1 MEDDK
6 FGLKEH
12 NFSEEEIAEMMS
24 PALAKKKEDERKHK
38 EQMLDLMFGDFD
50 DNTDG
55 YKLRYMVEHDD
66 WYLPLCDDGDFE
78 IQNIKKEEYERL
90 FAGINKKSGKKT
102 VRTGQGG
109 QLMPVYQS
117 HSKINGKFKHVNGR
131 ELAHLL
137 PKNISGLLVDW
148 IEDDSRREL
157 SKEYFEKL
165 RLLADAVEVE
175 RLLCV
180 DGPVDT
186 EKLRNAQFLVA
197 WYKNDPYVDYD
208 LAYAATNLDN
218 KYFSEQATVKPMIGT
233 DLFKAVLKQ
242 DFYAGLKINLGSIFS
257 RKSVELQNVV
267 LSRNFMTRA
276 LSENSCHWRAPEL
289 VARNKEEFEL
299 WLDFSNFPKE
309 RETVEETTGG
319 KQFIYAVSKKES
331 DSWSLQETSEMK
343 SETAKLAK
351 TDKFELLNLATSAD
365 EIAPG
370 ASKILCPG
378 HIALRLFCMLPERDR
393 REFVWRPGFSL
404 GFCRFLSGKDIAA
417 SKERIK
423 YINELL
429 KLIPQGESAMP
440 LSALL
445 SYDGGKFF
453 CFKPIARQLDWLKQA
468 LAQAKKSCGVI
479 SF

>member
-1 MEDDK
+1 MEENK
-6 FGLKEH
+6 FGLKDT

-38 EQMLDLMFGDFD
+38 EQMLDLMAGDFD

-55 YKLRYMVEHDD
+55 YKLRYMVEHDH
-66 WYLPLCDDGDFE
+66 WYLPLADDGDFE
-78 IQNIKKEEYERL
+78 IQNVKKEEFERL
-90 FAGINKKSGKKT
+90 FAGLNKKSGKKT
-102 VRTGQGG
+102 ARAGQGG
-109 QLMPVYQS
+109 QLLPVYQS
-117 HSKINGKFKHVNGR
+117 ESKINGKFKHVNGR
-131 ELAHLL
+131 ELARLM

-148 IEDDSRREL
+148 IEDDTRREL
-157 SKEYFEKL
+157 SKEYFEE
-165 RLLADAVEVE
+165 LLSLANAVEVE

-208 LAYAATNLDN
+208 LAYAATHLDN
-218 KYFSEQATVKPMIGT
+218 KYFSDQATIKTMACT
-233 DLFKAVLKQ
+233 ELFRAILKH
-242 DFYAGLKINLGSIFS
+242 DFYAGLKIDLGFIFS
-257 RKSVELQNVV
+257 HKSVELQNIV

-276 LSENSCHWRAPEL
+276 LSQNSCHWRAPEL
-289 VARNKEEFEL
+289 VARNIEEFEL
-299 WLDFSNFPKE
+299 WLDFVSFPKE
-309 RETVEETTGG
+309 REIIEENADG
-319 KQFIYAVSKKES
+319 KKFIHAISKKEC
-331 DSWSLQETSEMK
+331 DSWYLQETSEMK
-343 SETAKLAK
+343 RETAQIAK
-351 TDKFELLNLATSAD
+351 TDKFELLNLESSAD

-378 HIALRLFCMLPERDR
+378 HIALRLFYTLPERDR
-393 REFVWRPGFSL
+393 REFIWRPGFSL
-404 GFCRFLSGKDIAA
+404 GFCRFLNGKDIAA

-429 KLIPQGESAMP
+429 KLIPQGESAIP

-468 LAQAKKSCGVI
+468 LAQAKKSCGFI
-479 SF
+479 AF